1 MQKSSIQYILKL
13 SIPIF
18 FANLAIPMVGIIDT
32 ALMGNLGSLSYLS
45 ATSVAANLFSMI
57 FWSFGFLRMG
67 TVGMVS
73 QANGRN
79 DYTEILNIVVR
90 NLLFVLAI
98 SITIIL
104 LQNLILSLSLK
115 IFDLSEATR
124 NLYEQYFKIRVYS
137 APGELTLYIITGL
150 FVGLQKTKTSSLAVG
165 FFSILNIL
173 LSIVLVTKF
182 DLNIKGVAYGT
193 LFSALITSIIFLI
206 YMFWYLSKYT
216 KITINFAQIFNLKK
230 IKNIFNINLNIF
242 IRTILLTFS
251 FLWFTYL
258 GTQIG
263 ETYVAA
269 NFNLKKIKNIFN
281 INLNIFIRTI
291 LLTFSFLWF
300 TYLGT
305 QIGENYVAANAILI
319 NLVFLSAFIL
329 DAYAFSTEGIV
340 GYSLGKKD
348 LNLFKNIVKN
358 SFILSSISGLIISI
372 IFFFTNNLV
381 INLMSDINEIR
392 ELSSSYAVWLIILP
406 VISSF
411 CYQFDGIFI
420 GASQTKELRNAM
432 IFSVFSYLLIS
443 ILLIKFLF
451 NTGIWISL
459 CIFMILRAVSLFYY
473 LDKIYLRFRKN

>member
-1 MQKSSIQYILKL
+1 MQKYSIQYILKL

-18 FANLAIPMVGIIDT
+18 FANLAIPLVGIIDT
-32 ALMGNLGSLSYLS
+32 TLMGNLGSLSYLS

-73 QANGRN
+73 QANGKN
-79 DYTEILNIVVR
+79 DHSEILNIIIR
-90 NLLFVLAI
+90 NLLFVLTI
-98 SITIIL
+98 SII
-104 LQNLILSLSLK
+104 LILIQNFILNLSLK
-115 IFDLSEATR
+115 IFDLSEATKD
-124 NLYEQYFKIRVYS
+124 LYSQYFRIRVYS

-150 FVGLQKTKTSSLAVG
+150 FVGLQKTKTSSFAVG

-173 LSIVLVTKF
+173 ISVVLVTKF

-193 LFSALITSIIFLI
+193 FFSALITSIIFLI
-206 YMFWYLSKYT
+206 YTFWYLSKYA
-216 KITINFAQIFNLKK
+216 KIEIKFTQILNIKK
-230 IKNIFNINLNIF
+230 IKDIFNINLNIF

-263 ETYVAA
+263 ED
-269 NFNLKKIKNIFN
+269 
-281 INLNIFIRTI
+281 
-291 LLTFSFLWF
+291 
-300 TYLGT
+300 
-305 QIGENYVAANAILI
+305 YVAANAILI

-348 LNLFKNIVKN
+348 LTLFKNIVKN

-372 IFFFTNNLV
+372 IFFFTNNFV
-381 INLMSDINEIR
+381 INFMSDIDEIR
-392 ELSSSYAVWLIILP
+392 KLSSSYVIWLIILP

-432 IFSVFSYLLIS
+432 IFSVLIYLLIS
-443 ILLIKFLF
+443 ILLIKFLL

-459 CIFMILRAVSLFYY
+459 CIFMILRAISLFWY
-473 LDKIYLRFRKN
+473 LNRIYLRF

>member
-79 DYTEILNIVVR
+79 NYTEILNIVVR

-115 IFDLSEATR
+115 IFDFSEATR

-216 KITINFAQIFNLKK
+216 KITINFVQIFNLKK

-263 ETYVAA
+263 ED
-269 NFNLKKIKNIFN
+269 
-281 INLNIFIRTI
+281 
-291 LLTFSFLWF
+291 
-300 TYLGT
+300 
-305 QIGENYVAANAILI
+305 YVAANAILI

-381 INLMSDINEIR
+381 INLMSDIIEIR

>member
-1 MQKSSIQYILKL
+1 MQKSSIQYIFKL

-79 DYTEILNIVVR
+79 DYPEILNIVIR

-98 SITIIL
+98 SIIIIL
-104 LQNLILSLSLK
+104 LQNLILSLSLR
-115 IFDLSEATR
+115 IFDLSETTKD
-124 NLYEQYFKIRVYS
+124 LYAQYFKIRVYS

-150 FVGLQKTKTSSLAVG
+150 FVGLQKTKTSSFAVG

-173 LSIVLVTKF
+173 ISIVLVTKF

-216 KITINFAQIFNLKK
+216 KISINFAQIFNLKK

-263 ETYVAA
+263 ED
-269 NFNLKKIKNIFN
+269 
-281 INLNIFIRTI
+281 
-291 LLTFSFLWF
+291 
-300 TYLGT
+300 
-305 QIGENYVAANAILI
+305 YVAANAILI

-381 INLMSDINEIR
+381 INLMSDISEIR
-392 ELSSSYAVWLIILP
+392 ELSSSYVLWLIVLP

-459 CIFMILRAVSLFYY
+459 CIFMILRALSLFYY
-473 LDKIYLRFRKN
+473 LDKIYLRFRNN

>member
-79 DYTEILNIVVR
+79 NYTEILNIVVR

-124 NLYEQYFKIRVYS
+124 NLYEQYFKIRDYS

-263 ETYVAA
+263 ED
-269 NFNLKKIKNIFN
+269 
-281 INLNIFIRTI
+281 
-291 LLTFSFLWF
+291 
-300 TYLGT
+300 
-305 QIGENYVAANAILI
+305 YVAANAILI

>member
-230 IKNIFNINLNIF
+230 INNIFNINLNIF

-263 ETYVAA
+263 ED
-269 NFNLKKIKNIFN
+269 F
-281 INLNIFIRTI
+281 
-291 LLTFSFLWF
+291 
-300 TYLGT
+300 
-305 QIGENYVAANAILI
+305 VAANAILI

-372 IFFFTNNLV
+372 IFFFTYNLV

>member
-1 MQKSSIQYILKL
+1 MQKSSIKYILKL

-18 FANLAIPMVGIIDT
+18 FANLAVPMVGIIDT
-32 ALMGNLGSLSYLS
+32 ALMGNLGNLSYLS

-79 DYTEILNIVVR
+79 DYSEILNIVIR
-90 NLLFVLAI
+90 NLLFVALI
-98 SITIIL
+98 SIIIIL
-104 LQNLILSLSLK
+104 LQNFILNLSLK
-115 IFDLSEATR
+115 IFDLSKNTKD
-124 NLYEQYFKIRVYS
+124 LYEQYFRIRVYS

-150 FVGLQKTKTSSLAVG
+150 FVGLQKTKTSSFAVG
-165 FFSILNIL
+165 FFSLLNIL
-173 LSIVLVTKF
+173 ISIVLVAIF

-193 LFSALITSIIFLI
+193 FFSALITSSIFLF
-206 YMFWYLSKYT
+206 YTFFYLSKFT
-216 KITINFAQIFNLKK
+216 KIKIDFEQIL
-230 IKNIFNINLNIF
+230 NLN
-242 IRTILLTFS
+242 
-251 FLWFTYL
+251 
-258 GTQIG
+258 Q
-263 ETYVAA
+263 
-269 NFNLKKIKNIFN
+269 IKNIFN

-358 SFILSSISGLIISI
+358 SFILSSLSGLIISI
-372 IFFFTNNLV
+372 IYFFAYEYV
-381 INLMSDINEIR
+381 INLMSDLEEIR
-392 ELSSSYAVWLIILP
+392 KLSSSYVIWLIILP
-406 VISSF
+406 LISSF

-432 IFSVFSYLLIS
+432 VFSVMSYLIIS
-443 ILLIKFLF
+443 IVLTKLLF
-451 NTGIWISL
+451 NNGIWISL
-459 CIFMILRAVSLFYY
+459 CIFMILRAFSLFYY
-473 LDKIYLRFRKN
+473 LNKIYLRFKS

>member
-79 DYTEILNIVVR
+79 DYSEILNIVIR

-173 LSIVLVTKF
+173 LSIILVTRF

-263 ETYVAA
+263 ED
-269 NFNLKKIKNIFN
+269 F
-281 INLNIFIRTI
+281 
-291 LLTFSFLWF
+291 
-300 TYLGT
+300 
-305 QIGENYVAANAILI
+305 VAANAILI

-459 CIFMILRAVSLFYY
+459 CIFMILRAISLFYY

>member
-216 KITINFAQIFNLKK
+216 KITINFTQIFNLKK

-263 ETYVAA
+263 ED
-269 NFNLKKIKNIFN
+269 
-281 INLNIFIRTI
+281 
-291 LLTFSFLWF
+291 
-300 TYLGT
+300 
-305 QIGENYVAANAILI
+305 YVAANAILI

>member
-18 FANLAIPMVGIIDT
+18 FANLAVPMVGIIDT
-32 ALMGNLGSLSYLS
+32 ALMGNLGNLSYLS

-79 DYTEILNIVVR
+79 DYSEILNIVIR
-90 NLLFVLAI
+90 NLLFVTFI
-98 SITIIL
+98 SIIIIL
-104 LQNLILSLSLK
+104 LQNFILNLSLK
-115 IFDLSEATR
+115 VFDLSEITR
-124 NLYEQYFKIRVYS
+124 DIYKQYFRIRVYS

-150 FVGLQKTKTSSLAVG
+150 FIGLQKTKTSSFAVG

-173 LSIVLVTKF
+173 ISIVLVTIF
-182 DLNIKGVAYGT
+182 NLDIKGVAYGT

-263 ETYVAA
+263 ED
-269 NFNLKKIKNIFN
+269 
-281 INLNIFIRTI
+281 
-291 LLTFSFLWF
+291 
-300 TYLGT
+300 
-305 QIGENYVAANAILI
+305 YVAANAILI

-381 INLMSDINEIR
+381 INLMSDIDEIR
-392 ELSSSYAVWLIILP
+392 KLSSSYVVWLIILP

-459 CIFMILRAVSLFYY
+459 CIFMILRAISLFYY

>member
-1 MQKSSIQYILKL
+1 MQKSSIKYILKL

-18 FANLAIPMVGIIDT
+18 FANLAVPMVGIIDT
-32 ALMGNLGSLSYLS
+32 ALMGNLGNLSYLS

-79 DYTEILNIVVR
+79 DYSEILNIVIR
-90 NLLFVLAI
+90 NLLFVALI
-98 SITIIL
+98 SIIIIL
-104 LQNLILSLSLK
+104 LQNLILNLSLK
-115 IFDLSEATR
+115 IFDLSETTR
-124 NLYEQYFKIRVYS
+124 DLYEQYFRIRVYS

-150 FVGLQKTKTSSLAVG
+150 FVGLQKTKTSSFAVG
-165 FFSILNIL
+165 FFSLLNIL
-173 LSIVLVTKF
+173 ISIVLVTKF

-193 LFSALITSIIFLI
+193 LFSALITSSIFLF
-206 YMFWYLSKYT
+206 YTFFYLSKFT
-216 KITINFAQIFNLKK
+216 KIKIDFGQILNLNK
-230 IKNIFNINLNIF
+230 IKDIFNINLNIF

-263 ETYVAA
+263 ED
-269 NFNLKKIKNIFN
+269 
-281 INLNIFIRTI
+281 
-291 LLTFSFLWF
+291 
-300 TYLGT
+300 
-305 QIGENYVAANAILI
+305 YVAANAILI

-340 GYSLGKKD
+340 GYSLGRKD

-372 IFFFTNNLV
+372 IYFFSYEQV
-381 INLMSDINEIR
+381 INLMSDLEEIR
-392 ELSSSYAVWLIILP
+392 KLSSSYVIWLIIFPL
-406 VISSF
+406 ISSF

-420 GASQTKELRNAM
+420 GASQTKQLRNAM
-432 IFSVFSYLLIS
+432 IFSVFSYLIIS
-443 ILLIKFLF
+443 IFLTKLLF
-451 NTGIWISL
+451 NNGIWISL
-459 CIFMILRAVSLFYY
+459 CIFMILRALSLFYY
-473 LDKIYLRFRKN
+473 LDKIYLRFKS

>member
-32 ALMGNLGSLSYLS
+32 TLMGNLGSLSYLS

-79 DYTEILNIVVR
+79 DHSEILNIIIR
-90 NLLFVLAI
+90 NLLFVLTI
-98 SITIIL
+98 SIIL
-104 LQNLILSLSLK
+104 ILIQNLILNLSLK
-115 IFDLSEATR
+115 IFDLSEATKD
-124 NLYEQYFKIRVYS
+124 LYKQYFRIRIYS

-150 FVGLQKTKTSSLAVG
+150 FVGLQKTKTSSFAVG

-173 LSIVLVTKF
+173 ISVVLVTKF

-193 LFSALITSIIFLI
+193 FFSALITSIIFLI
-206 YMFWYLSKYT
+206 YTFWYLSKYA
-216 KITINFAQIFNLKK
+216 KIEIKFAQILNLKK
-230 IKNIFNINLNIF
+230 IKDIFNINLNIF

-263 ETYVAA
+263 ED
-269 NFNLKKIKNIFN
+269 
-281 INLNIFIRTI
+281 
-291 LLTFSFLWF
+291 
-300 TYLGT
+300 
-305 QIGENYVAANAILI
+305 YVAANAILI

-348 LNLFKNIVKN
+348 LTLFKNIVRN

-372 IFFFTNNLV
+372 IFFFTNNFV
-381 INLMSDINEIR
+381 INFMSDIDEIR
-392 ELSSSYAVWLIILP
+392 KLSSSYVIWLIILP

-432 IFSVFSYLLIS
+432 IFSVLVYLLIS

-459 CIFMILRAVSLFYY
+459 CIFMILRAISLFWY
-473 LDKIYLRFRKN
+473 LNRIYLRF

>member
-1 MQKSSIQYILKL
+1 MQKSSIQYIFKL

-79 DYTEILNIVVR
+79 DYPEILNIVIR

-98 SITIIL
+98 SIIIIL
-104 LQNLILSLSLK
+104 LQNLILSLSLR
-115 IFDLSEATR
+115 IFDLSETTKD
-124 NLYEQYFKIRVYS
+124 LYEQYFKIRVYS

-150 FVGLQKTKTSSLAVG
+150 FVGLQKTKTSSFAVG

-173 LSIVLVTKF
+173 ISIVLVTKF

-216 KITINFAQIFNLKK
+216 KISINFAQIFNLKK

-263 ETYVAA
+263 ED
-269 NFNLKKIKNIFN
+269 
-281 INLNIFIRTI
+281 
-291 LLTFSFLWF
+291 
-300 TYLGT
+300 
-305 QIGENYVAANAILI
+305 YVAANAILI

-348 LNLFKNIVKN
+348 LILFKNIIKN

-381 INLMSDINEIR
+381 INLMSDISEIR
-392 ELSSSYAVWLIILP
+392 ELSSSYVIWLIVLP

-443 ILLIKFLF
+443 ILLIEFLF

-459 CIFMILRAVSLFYY
+459 CIFMILRALSLFYY
-473 LDKIYLRFRKN
+473 LDKIYLRFGNN

>member
-1 MQKSSIQYILKL
+1 MQKSSIKYILKL

-32 ALMGNLGSLSYLS
+32 TLMGNMGSLYYLS

-79 DYTEILNIVVR
+79 DHSEILNIVFR
-90 NLLFVLAI
+90 NLLFVITI
-98 SITIIL
+98 SIIIIL
-104 LQNLILSLSLK
+104 IQNLILNLSLK
-115 IFDLSEATR
+115 IFDLSEITKD
-124 NLYEQYFKIRVYS
+124 LYEQYFRIRVYS

-150 FVGLQKTKTSSLAVG
+150 FVGLQKTKISSFAVG

-173 LSIVLVTKF
+173 ISVALVTKF

-216 KITINFAQIFNLKK
+216 KIVIKLSQIFNMKK
-230 IKNIFNINLNIF
+230 IKDIFNINLNIF

-263 ETYVAA
+263 EDYVAA
-269 NFNLKKIKNIFN
+269 N
-281 INLNIFIRTI
+281 T
-291 LLTFSFLWF
+291 
-300 TYLGT
+300 
-305 QIGENYVAANAILI
+305 ILI

-348 LNLFKNIVKN
+348 LTLFKNIVRN

-372 IFFFTNNLV
+372 IFFFTNNFV
-381 INLMSDINEIR
+381 INFMSDIDEIR
-392 ELSSSYAVWLIILP
+392 RLSSSYVIWLIILP
-406 VISSF
+406 TISSF

-420 GASQTKELRNAM
+420 GTSQTKELRNAM
-432 IFSVFSYLLIS
+432 IFSVLVYLLIS

-459 CIFMILRAVSLFYY
+459 CIFMILRAVSLFWY
-473 LDKIYLRFRKN
+473 LNRIYLRF

>member
-1 MQKSSIQYILKL
+1 
-13 SIPIF
+13 
-18 FANLAIPMVGIIDT
+18 MVGIIDT

-216 KITINFAQIFNLKK
+216 KISINFAQIFNLKK

-263 ETYVAA
+263 ED
-269 NFNLKKIKNIFN
+269 F
-281 INLNIFIRTI
+281 
-291 LLTFSFLWF
+291 
-300 TYLGT
+300 
-305 QIGENYVAANAILI
+305 VAANAILI

-372 IFFFTNNLV
+372 IFFFTYNLV

>member
-1 MQKSSIQYILKL
+1 MLDSHFRSGIFGSRNHQRSFVNDQICFVYQIL
-13 SIPIF
+13 
-18 FANLAIPMVGIIDT
+18 
-32 ALMGNLGSLSYLS
+32 
-45 ATSVAANLFSMI
+45 
-57 FWSFGFLRMG
+57 
-67 TVGMVS
+67 
-73 QANGRN
+73 
-79 DYTEILNIVVR
+79 
-90 NLLFVLAI
+90 
-98 SITIIL
+98 
-104 LQNLILSLSLK
+104 
-115 IFDLSEATR
+115 
-124 NLYEQYFKIRVYS
+124 
-137 APGELTLYIITGL
+137 
-150 FVGLQKTKTSSLAVG
+150 
-165 FFSILNIL
+165 
-173 LSIVLVTKF
+173 
-182 DLNIKGVAYGT
+182 
-193 LFSALITSIIFLI
+193 
-206 YMFWYLSKYT
+206 
-216 KITINFAQIFNLKK
+216 NLKK
-230 IKNIFNINLNIF
+230 IKD
-242 IRTILLTFS
+242 
-251 FLWFTYL
+251 
-258 GTQIG
+258 
-263 ETYVAA
+263 
-269 NFNLKKIKNIFN
+269 IFN

>member
-1 MQKSSIQYILKL
+1 MQKSSIKYILKL

-18 FANLAIPMVGIIDT
+18 FANLAVPMVGIIDI
-32 ALMGNLGSLSYLS
+32 ALMGNLGNLSYLS

-79 DYTEILNIVVR
+79 DYSEILNIVIR
-90 NLLFVLAI
+90 NLLFVALI
-98 SITIIL
+98 SIIIIL
-104 LQNLILSLSLK
+104 LQNFILNLSLK
-115 IFDLSEATR
+115 IFDLSENTKD
-124 NLYEQYFKIRVYS
+124 LYEQYFRIRVYS

-150 FVGLQKTKTSSLAVG
+150 FVGLQKTKTSSFAVG
-165 FFSILNIL
+165 FFSLLNIL
-173 LSIVLVTKF
+173 TSIVLVAIF

-193 LFSALITSIIFLI
+193 FFSALITSSIFLF
-206 YMFWYLSKYT
+206 YTFFYLSKFT
-216 KITINFAQIFNLKK
+216 KIKIDFEQILNLNQ

-263 ETYVAA
+263 ED
-269 NFNLKKIKNIFN
+269 
-281 INLNIFIRTI
+281 
-291 LLTFSFLWF
+291 
-300 TYLGT
+300 
-305 QIGENYVAANAILI
+305 YVAANAILI

-340 GYSLGKKD
+340 GFSLGKKD

-358 SFILSSISGLIISI
+358 SFILSSLSGLIISI
-372 IFFFTNNLV
+372 IYFFAYEYV
-381 INLMSDINEIR
+381 INLMSDLEEIR
-392 ELSSSYAVWLIILP
+392 KLSSSYVIWLIILP
-406 VISSF
+406 LISSF

-432 IFSVFSYLLIS
+432 VFSVMSYLIIS
-443 ILLIKFLF
+443 IVLTKLLF
-451 NTGIWISL
+451 NNGIWISL
-459 CIFMILRAVSLFYY
+459 CIFMILRALSLFYY
-473 LDKIYLRFRKN
+473 LNKIYLRFKS

>member
-32 ALMGNLGSLSYLS
+32 TLMGNLGSLSYLS

-79 DYTEILNIVVR
+79 DHSEILNIIIR
-90 NLLFVLAI
+90 NLLFVLTI
-98 SITIIL
+98 SIIL
-104 LQNLILSLSLK
+104 ILIQNLILNLSLK
-115 IFDLSEATR
+115 IFDLSEATKD
-124 NLYEQYFKIRVYS
+124 LYKQYFRIRIYS

-150 FVGLQKTKTSSLAVG
+150 FVGLQKTKTSSFVVG

-173 LSIVLVTKF
+173 ISVVLVTKF

-193 LFSALITSIIFLI
+193 FFSALITSIIFLI
-206 YMFWYLSKYT
+206 YTFWYLSKYA
-216 KITINFAQIFNLKK
+216 KIEIKFAQILNLKK
-230 IKNIFNINLNIF
+230 INDIFNINLNIF

-258 GTQIG
+258 GTKIG
-263 ETYVAA
+263 ED
-269 NFNLKKIKNIFN
+269 
-281 INLNIFIRTI
+281 
-291 LLTFSFLWF
+291 
-300 TYLGT
+300 
-305 QIGENYVAANAILI
+305 YVAANAILI

-348 LNLFKNIVKN
+348 LTLFKNIVRN

-372 IFFFTNNLV
+372 IFFFTNNFV
-381 INLMSDINEIR
+381 INFMSDIDEIR
-392 ELSSSYAVWLIILP
+392 KLSSSYVIWLIILP

-432 IFSVFSYLLIS
+432 IFSVLVYLLIS

-459 CIFMILRAVSLFYY
+459 CIFMILRAISLFWY
-473 LDKIYLRFRKN
+473 LNRIYLRF